1 MRTSLFGYF
10 VDDETTVKAVPFCHS
25 LTSLAI
31 SDMSVR
37 HLILNDLLPCLIQRL
52 DNQLPCAIQ
61 RLRHILGSSTKAT
74 ASKHLEALCEE
85 WYNNFVKASNQY
97 ILFLFHHLEVGML
110 ESAKVK

>member
-1 MRTSLFGYF
+1 
-10 VDDETTVKAVPFCHS
+10 
-25 LTSLAI
+25 
-31 SDMSVR
+31 
-37 HLILNDLLPCLIQRL
+37 
-52 DNQLPCAIQ
+52 
-61 RLRHILGSSTKAT
+61 LGSSTKAT